1 MIIIRLM
8 GGLGN
13 QMFQYAFGL
22 STSKRNNTKLKID
35 TTLLKPANNQGSNQV
50 IRNFELDAFKIDLQ
64 FATNF
69 EIELYNG
76 SAKNRFVLRRL
87 FFLVLRKVLKKKLY
101 IQPNHDFD
109 PNQLKIRNNTCIV
122 GRWQSEIYFRDV
134 ESDIREHFK
143 FKKDLSESY
152 EEYLTK
158 ILQSENSTSVHIRR
172 TDYVNHPEYSQKIG
186 ALTESYYL
194 NAISL
199 LNKQVDYPTLF
210 IFSDDIEYTKTIF
223 ANMKISNECIFIDP
237 KVPNPHDE
245 LRLMTNCKHHIISN
259 STFAWWGAWLANKQ
273 EGAKT
278 IAPKSWARSS
288 KYKPPYIQCKSWIL
302 L

>member
-1 MIIIRLM
+1 MIITRLM

-50 IRNFELDAFKIDLQ
+50 SRNFELDAFKIDLQ

-76 SAKNRFVLRRL
+76 SAKNRFVLRSL

-223 ANMKISNECIFIDP
+223 ANMKISNE
-237 KVPNPHDE
+237 
-245 LRLMTNCKHHIISN
+245 
-259 STFAWWGAWLANKQ
+259 W
-273 EGAKT
+273 
-278 IAPKSWARSS
+278 
-288 KYKPPYIQCKSWIL
+288 
-302 L
+302 